1 MLDILIAELE
11 KQGELTIEIKVTPKS
26 QKTQL
31 ISSNTDQQGKINL
44 KIKVRGVPEKGLVNE
59 ELINFLAKSFHIAKS
74 NCQIISGM
82 TSRNK
87 IIHIHK

>member
-1 MLDILIAELE
+1 MLDLLIKELAE
-11 KQGELTIEIKVTPKS
+11 KWELTLNIKVTPKS

-31 ISSNTDQQGKINL
+31 IISNIDLDGKINL
-44 KIKVRGVPEKGLVNE
+44 KIKVRGIPEKGLVNE
-59 ELINFLAKSFHIAKS
+59 ELINYLAKSFHIAKS

>member
-1 MLDILIAELE
+1 MLNLLIKELSE
-11 KQGELTIEIKVTPKS
+11 KRELTLNIKVTPKS

-31 ISSNTDQQGKINL
+31 IGLNINQDSKINL
-44 KIKVRGVPEKGLVNE
+44 KIKVRGIPEKGLVNE

>member
-1 MLDILIAELE
+1 MFDLLIKELQ
-11 KQGELTIEIKVTPKS
+11 KKTTLTLNIKVTPKS
-26 QKTQL
+26 QKTEL
-31 ISSNTDQQGKINL
+31 ISSIADQNGRINL